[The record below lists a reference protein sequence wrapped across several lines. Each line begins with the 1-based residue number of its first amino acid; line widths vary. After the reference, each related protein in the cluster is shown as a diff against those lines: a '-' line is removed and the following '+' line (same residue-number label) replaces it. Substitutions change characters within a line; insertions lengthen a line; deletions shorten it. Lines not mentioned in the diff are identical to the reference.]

1 MMVATLIWGSLGWLP
16 VAIGVVAFLTGLLLW
31 RYSQV
36 RISASVRSLAIGL
49 KLIAILLL
57 VACLLEPMFQG
68 QRPRPGANLFAVVV
82 DNSQSMQVQQQRSD
96 AVRTAV
102 QADSSWKTRLGQD
115 FDLRTYEVDQQL
127 RRVNSFEQLSFDGL
141 ASLLETGLDSLRN
154 RMGQRPAAGVLLF
167 SDGNATDV
175 NSQAEVWSQF
185 QAPIYPVV
193 FRESSQPL
201 DLSLRQVGVTQT
213 NFEAAPVTLDA
224 VVAYSGQPDGNVV
237 VQVLDEAGELVE
249 EQLQSVDA
257 NRSELDF
264 RFRFRPKATGL
275 GFFQVVAFQ
284 ESDRTQWQEN
294 QQVSEITEKNN
305 VRWVTVDRGGG
316 PYRILYVAGRP
327 NWEFKFLRRALE
339 EDAEISLLGMLRIA
353 KKEPSFSFRDTGG
366 LEDKNRLFQGFDGS
380 DEDTVEA
387 EDQPVL
393 VRFGVESDDELRD
406 GFPQGAEELFAYH
419 AVILDD
425 IEAKFFSPDQ
435 QLLLRRFVNQRGGG
449 FMMLGGQESFANG
462 NYDETPLGELLPVY
476 VNMKGAAGDAEPT
489 QWQLTREGWLQPW
502 VRTRSTQASEERAIS
517 VMGSFRT
524 MNRIADI
531 KPGASVL
538 VEGWQ
543 GREGTSPLLVTQRFG
558 RGRSAALL
566 TGDLWRWGMERPD
579 PEQDDLS
586 QVWRQMVRWL
596 VADVPKRFETSI
608 RTNESAR
615 SVELQFIVRDEE
627 FGLLDNV
634 SVPLEITLPDDKVIK
649 LDASATDMAGTYA
662 ATFWPEQDG
671 CYRLKASAVGPDG
684 VQIGFEET
692 GWTSQPSVAEYQDL
706 STDIAYLER
715 LAQSTGGRLVKAEEL
730 DEFVRNLPQ
739 EKIPVTETWS
749 YPLWHQPW
757 FFLSAIVCL
766 CGEWGL
772 RRWKGLP

>member
-36 RISASVRSLAIGL
+36 RISAGVRSLAIGL
-49 KLIAILLL
+49 KLVAILLL
-57 VACLLEPMFQG
+57 AACLLEPMFQG

-102 QADSSWKTRLGQD
+102 QSDSSWRTRLGQD
-115 FDLRTYEVDQQL
+115 FDLRTYELDEQL
-127 RRVNSFEQLSFDGL
+127 RRVNSFEQLTFGGL

-154 RMGQRPAAGVLLF
+154 RMGQRPTAGVLLF

-175 NSQAEVWSQF
+175 NSQENVWSQF

-193 FRESSQPL
+193 FRESPQQT
-201 DLSLRQVGVTQT
+201 DLSLRKVGVTQT

-224 VVAYSGQPDGNVV
+224 VVAYTGQSNGNVV
-237 VQVLDEAGELVE
+237 VQVLDVTGEVVE
-249 EQLQSVDA
+249 EQQQPVDS

-264 RFRFRPKATGL
+264 RFRFRPKAEGL
-275 GFFQVVAFQ
+275 AFFQVVTFQ
-284 ESDRTQWQEN
+284 ESDRTQWQEK

-305 VRWVTVDRGGG
+305 LRWVTVDRGGG

-380 DEDTVEA
+380 DDDTVEA

-393 VRFGVESDDELRD
+393 VRFGVDTDDELRD

-462 NYDETPLGELLPVY
+462 SYDETPLGELLPVY

-517 VMGSFRT
+517 VMNSFRT
-524 MNRIADI
+524 INRIADI

-538 VEGWQ
+538 AEGRQ
-543 GREGTSPLLVTQRFG
+543 GRDATVPLLVTQRFG

-566 TGDLWRWGMERPD
+566 TGDLWRWGLERPD

-615 SVELQFIVRDEE
+615 SVELRFTVRDEE
-627 FGLLDNV
+627 FGLLDNA

-649 LDASATDMAGTYA
+649 LDATATDMAGTYA

-671 CYRLKASAVGPDG
+671 CYQLKASAVGPDG
-684 VQIGFEET
+684 VQVGSEET

-706 STDIAYLER
+706 TTDMAYLER
-715 LAQSTGGRLVKAEEL
+715 LAQSTGGRLVNADQL
-730 DEFVRNLPQ
+730 DEFVRNMPQ
-739 EKIPVTETWS
+739 DNIPVTETWS

-757 FFLSAIVCL
+757 FFMSAIVCL